1 MQNIVN
7 NLVVFTY
14 GIAVLLIF
22 LYTVSQFF
30 LFLAYFFNKRENHAF
45 QKDFLPKV
53 TIQLPIYNE
62 KYVVKRL
69 LENIALIDYPHE
81 KLEIQILDDS
91 SDDSLENNKLLT
103 LELANKG
110 FDAVHIYR
118 SNRENY
124 KAGAL
129 KAGLEIAKG
138 EFIVVFDADFL
149 PQKDWLLKTIPYFC
163 DERVG
168 VVQTRWEHINRNFS
182 IETQVL
188 AMALDHHFTVEQT
201 GRNIGNHFI
210 NFNGTAGV
218 LRKSCIIDAGNWEG
232 DTLTEDLDLSYRA
245 QLKDW
250 KFIYLEE
257 VGTPSELPVAI
268 SAVRSQQFRW
278 NKGGAENF
286 RKNIKKVIKSKVIS
300 FQTKLHAFAHLFN
313 SSVFVWV
320 FIVSILSVP
329 MVKIGQNPT
338 FFDGLLILGTF
349 LKFNFFSLMVIFY
362 VTFRKIQS
370 KKLKDLPQFV
380 FQFLVF
386 FPVILGLTFHNTMA
400 VLEGYFGIKSEFIRT
415 PKFNVFSKNDE
426 WRSNQ
431 YIKTRVSGKIW
442 LELALILYFSFGIYL
457 DFQMKDFS
465 YIQFHV
471 LLVFGYLFVF
481 SKSICQ

>member
-1 MQNIVN
+1 MQNILN
-7 NLVVFTY
+7 NVVVFIY

-22 LYTVSQFF
+22 LYTVSQLF
-30 LFLAYFFNKRENHAF
+30 LFLIYLFKKREHHLF
-45 QKDFLPKV
+45 QKDFLPRV

-91 SDDSLENNKLLT
+91 TDDSLETNKLWT
-103 LELANKG
+103 LELVKKG
-110 FDAVHIYR
+110 IDAVHIHR
-118 SNRENY
+118 ENRENY

-138 EFIVVFDADFL
+138 EFIAVFDADFL
-149 PQKDWLLKTIPYFC
+149 PQKDWLLKTLPYFC
-163 DERVG
+163 DEKIG

-182 IETQVL
+182 LETKVL

-201 GRNIGNHFI
+201 GRNMGNHFI

-218 LRKSCIIDAGNWEG
+218 WRKSCIIDAGNWEG

-250 KFIYLEE
+250 KFIFLEE
-257 VGTPSELPVAI
+257 VGTPSELPIVM

-300 FQTKLHAFAHLFN
+300 LRTKLHAIAHLLN
-313 SSVFVWV
+313 SSVFVWT

-338 FFDGLLILGTF
+338 YFDGLLILGTF
-349 LKFNFFSLMVIFY
+349 LKFNFFSLMGIFY
-362 VTFRKIQS
+362 VTYRKVQS
-370 KKLKDLPQFV
+370 KKLKDIPQFI
-380 FQFLVF
+380 FQFLFF
-386 FPVILGLTFHNTMA
+386 FPVILGLAFHNTMA
-400 VLEGYFGIKSEFIRT
+400 VLEGYFGIRSEFIRT

-431 YIKTRVSGKIW
+431 YIKSRVSGKIW
-442 LELALILYFSFGIYL
+442 IELALILYFLFGIYL

-465 YIQFHV
+465 YFQFHA
-471 LLVFGYLFVF
+471 LLVLGYSFVF
-481 SKSICQ
+481 SKSISQ